1 MIVPKKSL
9 GQNFLKDKNIVKKI
23 IKSINIIDKKFIE
36 IGPGYGILTNEILK
50 LNPKKFFIIEK
61 DKTLY
66 KYLLN
71 KLQNN
76 SFKIINEDALKFD
89 YSRFSNYTIVS
100 NLPYNISSKF
110 LLKTIKL
117 NKNFNEI
124 ICMIQSEL
132 AEKFDYRVG
141 TMNKYKFLAKFC
153 GEYQILFN
161 VSPKVFFPQ
170 PKVNSKVVKFVLS
183 KKNIKIENLDLFVKL
198 FFVNK
203 RKKIKSNKTFN
214 NLVDKKLID
223 KRYEDLNYNDIL
235 MIYKRFDLFIS

>member
-1 MIVPKKSL
+1 M
-9 GQNFLKDKNIVKKI
+9 
-23 IKSINIIDKKFIE
+23 
-36 IGPGYGILTNEILK
+36 
-50 LNPKKFFIIEK
+50 
-61 DKTLY
+61 
-66 KYLLN
+66 LN

>member
-1 MIVPKKSL
+1 LIVPKKSL

-141 TMNKYKFLAKFC
+141 KMNKYKFLAKFC

>member
-141 TMNKYKFLAKFC
+141 KMNKYKFLAKFC

>member
-1 MIVPKKSL
+1 LIVPKKSL